1 VTTLS
6 GRIRAIPTWQVTLGA
21 ALLAL
26 GFLIAAQLAAEGP
39 RVRYTSQERTPLVET
54 VQDLQRQQDQLKA
67 QVLDAR
73 AAIQQLEAAGEGGAA
88 VSKQLNDQL
97 QNARIAAGLVA
108 LTGPGLVIQLSDSS
122 LPVPSDGNSQ
132 DYLVSGLDVLTVVD
146 ELWAAGAQGIAV
158 NGERVVVSTGIVDI
172 GGSVVVNG
180 AYITA
185 PYQITAIGPKTMFDT
200 LTRQPGFVDFIRARG
215 EAFGIGV
222 SYATPDSV
230 DLPAYAGSMNLR
242 YGSPTASPSPSPA
255 PSGAP

>member
-1 VTTLS
+1 MTTLS